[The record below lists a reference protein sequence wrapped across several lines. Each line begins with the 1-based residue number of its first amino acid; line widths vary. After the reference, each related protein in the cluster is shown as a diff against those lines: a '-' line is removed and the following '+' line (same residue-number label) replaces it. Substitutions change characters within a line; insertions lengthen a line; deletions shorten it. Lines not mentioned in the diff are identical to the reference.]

1 MLSKEDYNR
10 EIGKNIFIY
19 PLDFARI
26 LGNSI
31 DLTASEF
38 AWTSDGKYIYDDVT
52 GKISVPPHET
62 ACVLTREAIY
72 VKSNIG
78 GTYHSR
84 VSMAKKGFSHVGTM
98 LDPEFF
104 GQSLIVLHN
113 TTNKALEIDAKN
125 HERIVSIIFY
135 YLNTPILIESHKPNP
150 GHVDKIEHFENFD
163 LYKKWNEENRWASE
177 KRELVNTFMT
187 SEGYKDFIIKRDA
200 DENAWGD
207 ERKRRWKV
215 FVQFLRNNA
224 LGYILLVVLSYVAF
238 KVCFMIFPQS
248 AVDQRAEIMAMLIV
262 VLITKLSQDIKTK

>member
-38 AWTSDGKYIYDDVT
+38 AWTSDGKYIYNDVT
-52 GKISVPPHET
+52 GKINVPPHET
-62 ACVLTREAIY
+62 VCVLTREAIY

-104 GQSLIVLHN
+104 GQSLIILHN
-113 TTNKALEIDAKN
+113 TTNKVLEIDARN

-135 YLNTPILIESHKPNP
+135 YLNTPVLIESHKPNP
-150 GHVDKIEHFENFD
+150 GHVDKIEHFEKFD

-177 KRELVNTFMT
+177 RRELVTTFMI
-187 SEGYKDFIIKRDA
+187 SKGYKDFIKKRDA

-207 ERKRRWKV
+207 ERKRKCKA
-215 FVQFLRNNA
+215 FLKFLQKNA
-224 LGYILLVVLSYVAF
+224 LGYILLIFVSFVAF
-238 KVCFMIFPQS
+238 ELCFWMFPQS
-248 AVDQRAEIMAMLIV
+248 VDSQKAEIMAMLIV
-262 VLITKLSQDIKTK
+262 VLITKLSQDIKMK